1 MLFVVIIVVVL
12 LDGLVAFIVVIL
24 KKLGDFLFGLYF
36 MVLNMLFVG
45 YIFLVEIGN
54 GWMWKLC

>member
-12 LDGLVAFIVVIL
+12 LDGLVVFIVVIL
-24 KKLGDFLFGLYF
+24 KKLGDFLFELYF